1 MASPINDSSLS
12 SLSSSTPPAAPSP
25 NLLLGG
31 VLAGTTL
38 AITLGLTAPFVFT
51 RSPLPYMATPKDK
64 VARALK
70 YLHTKHYSTHNN
82 HNYTSCKR
90 PLFVDLGS
98 GDGETLYQAA
108 DVGYRAVGYELN
120 FTMWFLSSIR
130 RMTWHSSHRAHTTI
144 HYGNFFY
151 TKLPHET
158 NVVMM
163 FGVTP
168 LMKKFSAKLH
178 QELKV
183 GGHIMSYRFE
193 LPTRETCDNIDADP
207 DDELVKATLVYD
219 LEEMRI
225 YQVQG
230 QKESDK

>member
-1 MASPINDSSLS
+1 MASPNESSLS
-12 SLSSSTPPAAPSP
+12 SLSSAPPAPSP
-25 NLLLGG
+25 NLLFGG
-31 VLAGTTL
+31 LLAGTTL

-64 VARALK
+64 VARALM
-70 YLHTKHYSTHNN
+70 YLKTKHYNDES
-82 HNYTSCKR
+82 R

-120 FTMWFLSSIR
+120 STLWFLSSVR
-130 RMTWHSSHRAHTTI
+130 RMTWPHRVYTSI
-144 HYGNFFY
+144 HYGDFFQ
-151 TKLPHET
+151 TKLPQET
-158 NVVMM
+158 KVVMM

-168 LMKKFSAKLH
+168 LMAKLSAKLNK
-178 QELKV
+178 ELEV

-193 LPTRETCDNIDADP
+193 LPTGTCDADN
-207 DDELVKATLVYD
+207 DLVQATLVYD

-230 QKESDK
+230 QKSEDVTK